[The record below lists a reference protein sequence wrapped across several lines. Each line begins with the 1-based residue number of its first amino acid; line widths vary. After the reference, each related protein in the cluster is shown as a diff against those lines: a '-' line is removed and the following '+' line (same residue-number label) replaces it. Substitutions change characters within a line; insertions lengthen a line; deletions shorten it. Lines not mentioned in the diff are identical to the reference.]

1 MSLFSSSSFFDE
13 ELNIDIEYLNI
24 EMENI
29 NIVINIDI
37 EAKM

>member
-13 ELNIDIEYLNI
+13 ELNIDIENLNI